1 MDFGLFIPCHRLD
14 DSVSEREVIE
24 RAVAMSVMAEDA
36 GFTTA
41 WFPEHHMIQYI
52 ACPSP
57 LMMAIK
63 AAAHTK
69 RIKVGTAI
77 MVLPYYDPR
86 RLAGE
91 IGLADILTEGR
102 LELGF
107 GRGAFKY
114 EFERFGIDE
123 TVGALRL
130 RESLEVIHGLLTEED
145 FSYQGNSVSFA
156 ASTSVPRPIQKP
168 HPPIW
173 IAARSPDTVRWAIAN
188 GYHQIATPWRDPF
201 ERVEKSYQQFAEI
214 EHEVQPMAAPKYA
227 VSRMSFVADT
237 DGAALDAMRVVRQHH
252 RIFTRL
258 FDGTAEV
265 KGGFVT
271 PDPVE
276 NEYSEVRLLDNLVAG
291 SPETCVEKLKRY
303 EQVGVDHYIMYAGF
317 LMDHAKTMKSIELF
331 AERVMPF
338 FTNTASNDNG

>member
-14 DSVSEREVIE
+14 DSVTEREVIG
-24 RAVAMSVMAEDA
+24 RAIEMAQLAEDA

-57 LMMAIK
+57 LMLAVK
-63 AAAHTK
+63 TAAHTK
-69 RIKVGTAI
+69 QIRVGTAI

-91 IGLADILTEGR
+91 IGLADILTDGR

-123 TVGALRL
+123 AIGAARM
-130 RESLEVIHGLLTEED
+130 REGMEVLLGLLTQEE
-145 FSYQGNSVSFA
+145 FEYHGESLSFPP
-156 ASTSVPRPIQKP
+156 STSVPRPIQKP

-173 IAARSPDTVRWAIAN
+173 IAARSEDSVRWAIGN
-188 GYHQIATPWRDPF
+188 GFHQIATPWRDPF
-201 ERVEKSYQQFAEI
+201 ERVERSFEQFASLNE
-214 EHEVQPMAAPKYA
+214 EVQPVKRPKYA
-227 VSRMSFVADT
+227 VSRMSYVADT
-237 DGAALDAMRVVRQHH
+237 DGAALDAMKMVTQHH
-252 RIFTRL
+252 RIFTHL
-258 FDGTAEV
+258 FTGTAQV
-265 KGGFVT
+265 HGGFTV

-276 NEYSEVRLLDNLVAG
+276 NEYSEERLLENLVAG
-291 SPETCVEKLKRY
+291 SPDTCVEKLGRY
-303 EQVGVDHYIMYAGF
+303 EQLGVDHYIMYAGF
-317 LMDHAKTMKSIELF
+317 LMDHTATMKSIELF
-331 AERVMPF
+331 AERVMPCF
-338 FTNTASNDNG
+338 ADNNQRYQ